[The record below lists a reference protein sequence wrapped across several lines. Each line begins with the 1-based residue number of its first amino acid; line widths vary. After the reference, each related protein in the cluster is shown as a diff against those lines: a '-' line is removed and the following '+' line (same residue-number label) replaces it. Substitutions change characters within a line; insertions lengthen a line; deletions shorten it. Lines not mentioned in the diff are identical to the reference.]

1 MLAFRN
7 NLKRSFVKVIPF
19 FPWSPC
25 PLLGA
30 QKYTWQVSSVAIL
43 AAVGLLSLSAEY

>member
-7 NLKRSFVKVIPF
+7 SLKRSFVKVIPF

-25 PLLGA
+25 SLLGA
-30 QKYTWQVSSVAIL
+30 QKYAWQVSGVAFL
-43 AAVGLLSLSAEY
+43 AAVDLLSLSAEY